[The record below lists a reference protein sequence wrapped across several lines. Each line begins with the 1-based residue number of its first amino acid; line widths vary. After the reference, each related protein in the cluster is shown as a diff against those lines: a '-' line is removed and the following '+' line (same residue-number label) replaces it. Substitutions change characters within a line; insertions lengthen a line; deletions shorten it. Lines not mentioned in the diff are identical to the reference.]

1 MIVNVR
7 FVASIKEKTG
17 CPELIVEADKGM
29 SVRHLIDFI
38 KEEYPKL
45 SGREDFVVSVNKRQV
60 SEDLIMRDG
69 DELSIMPPA
78 HYF

>member
-1 MIVNVR
+1 MLISVK

-17 CPELIVEADKGM
+17 CPEVIVEVDKGM
-29 SVRHLIDFI
+29 SVRHMIELLR
-38 KEEYPKL
+38 EEYPKL
-45 SGREDFVVSVNKRQV
+45 CGPEDLVVSVNHRQV

-78 HYF
+78 HYY